1 MSQTAPTLPPVTF
14 VSDNDLMWC
23 SRHINTNLSS
33 LAGYLGFSHEN
44 LQQIEHDFR
53 EVETQA
59 YWVLKKW
66 LTENQ
71 PINARQYL
79 HDKLQ
84 ILGFYEAAERYYCL
98 LNIYILNENIINFV
112 FSLVN
117 PEQSLPSRGF
127 IPPSKEPNKC
137 SIMWLYG
144 LIYLLS
150 ATNFHI

>member
-1 MSQTAPTLPPVTF
+1 MR
-14 VSDNDLMWC
+14 C

-33 LAGYLGFSHEN
+33 LAGYLGISRAN

-79 HDKLQ
+79 HDRLQ
-84 ILGFYEAAERYYCL
+84 ILGLSEAAERYHCF
-98 LNIYILNENIINFV
+98 LNILRILN
-112 FSLVN
+112 
-117 PEQSLPSRGF
+117 
-127 IPPSKEPNKC
+127 
-137 SIMWLYG
+137 
-144 LIYLLS
+144 
-150 ATNFHI
+150 